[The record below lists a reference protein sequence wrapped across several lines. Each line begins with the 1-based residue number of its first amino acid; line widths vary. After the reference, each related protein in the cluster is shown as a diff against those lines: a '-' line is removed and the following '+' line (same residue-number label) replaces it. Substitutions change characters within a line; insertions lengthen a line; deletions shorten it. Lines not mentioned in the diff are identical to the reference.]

1 MGAAGMERRIFL
13 GLAAA
18 GALAGCG
25 GFRDSRA
32 NPRNWF
38 SGRRARRSQEAAA
51 SADEPVNPL
60 IPKRGED
67 EEGGIFSGRRRRDAP
82 YEGTPVAVVSA
93 FELKPVSGG
102 GLVAVEGLTLR
113 QGAYD
118 VRLIPEDPDGQP
130 VGGVLRYELR
140 AVQPEDTPQGPERT
154 REVLAAAFV
163 SNKVLESTN
172 EIRVRGAQN
181 ERVIRR

>member
-1 MGAAGMERRIFL
+1 M
-13 GLAAA
+13 
-18 GALAGCG
+18 LAGCG
-25 GFRDSRA
+25 GFRNSRA

-60 IPKRGED
+60 IPSRDE
-67 EEGGIFSGRRRRDAP
+67 EEGGLFSRLREKRP

-102 GLVAVEGLTLR
+102 GLVSVEGVTLQ
-113 QGAYD
+113 QGAFD
-118 VRLIPEDPDGQP
+118 VRLIPDNPEGEP
-130 VGGVLRYELR
+130 VGGVLRFELR
-140 AVQPEDTPQGPERT
+140 AVQPTDTPQGPERA
-154 REVLAAAFV
+154 RQVLAAAFV
-163 SNKVLESTN
+163 SNKVLNATS

>member
-1 MGAAGMERRIFL
+1 MGAAGMQRRVFL
-13 GLAAA
+13 GLAAV

-51 SADEPVNPL
+51 SAEEPVNPL
-60 IPKRGED
+60 IPERDE
-67 EEGGIFSGRRRRDAP
+67 EEGGLFSRLRQKRP

-113 QGAYD
+113 QGAFD

-154 REVLAAAFV
+154 REVLAGAFV
-163 SNKVLESTN
+163 SNKVLESTT